1 MGLRARWLA
10 LTWEIAAIWTVVL
23 MLGCVSAVWVFAG
36 LRVAQEDAVRHER
49 LILFLSGLREKIET
63 DVRLGFDIGEDRGAQ
78 AQIDELLR
86 KDHSLRSIE
95 LFDAL
100 GLSRA
105 STDKGTVGEQV
116 PADWMRAAGAAVAA
130 APFWTTDSS
139 GADDIVLGVPIK
151 GGFGEVAGHIAV
163 TYAPLERGWVLAQVA
178 GRYAAECLAAL
189 FALIMGASLW
199 ACYPYA
205 RRVHLQERV
214 VWGQHSDG
222 AHEEQALDGQRIRD
236 ATAVLADTRH
246 RLERVSGQLDQT
258 P

>member
-1 MGLRARWLA
+1 MGFKARWLA

-23 MLGCVSAVWVFAG
+23 ILGCGSAVGVFAS
-36 LRVAQEDAVRHER
+36 LRAVQDDAVRHER
-49 LILFLSGLREKIET
+49 LILFLSELREKIET

-86 KDHSLRSIE
+86 KDGSLRSIE

-116 PADWMRAAGAAVAA
+116 PPDWLRVAGAATAA
-130 APFWTTDSS
+130 TPFWTTDSS
-139 GADDIVLGVPIK
+139 ADDIVLGVPIK

-163 TYAPLERGWVLAQVA
+163 TYAPLERGWVLAAVT
-178 GRYAAECLAAL
+178 GRYGAECLVAL
-189 FALIMGASLW
+189 CALILGVSLW

-205 RRVHLQERV
+205 RRVHQ
-214 VWGQHSDG
+214 Q
-222 AHEEQALDGQRIRD
+222 EQAVWDEHPVEKPHEPSLGAQRIRE
-236 ATAVLADTRH
+236 AAAVLAETRH